1 MSSRRRSHAMQCPEC
16 GSHYTQAVPLAYRQS
31 IRTGYNGHQSISEFG
46 QELEP
51 PQARSEVLVPM
62 LYAVALFG
70 VTFVLLPTEITW
82 LDLGWSQQLS
92 TSTLGRLGI
101 AGVAAISLL
110 VYLSARAI
118 ADNLTGHAGEMHHWE
133 RGVVCRRCGH
143 RFRRSRP

>member
-1 MSSRRRSHAMQCPEC
+1 MQCPEC

-70 VTFVLLPTEITW
+70 VTFVLLPAEITW
-82 LDLGWSQQLS
+82 FDLGWPQQLL
-92 TSTLGRLGI
+92 TSTFGRLGL
-101 AGVAAISLL
+101 AGAAAMSLL
-110 VYLSARAI
+110 VYLSACAI
-118 ADNLTGHAGEMHHWE
+118 AENLTDHAREMDDWE
-133 RGVVCRRCGH
+133 HTIVCRRCGY
-143 RFRRSRP
+143 RFQRSRP